1 MPHFED
7 YTSSNDQVKSGYQTT
22 RLEHNVQLNLNSNPK
37 LARLTKIMVTLG
49 EFFENSFYLEGC
61 LNFDD
66 NTVHVF
72 LPSGLGVTNSHSSAV
87 VNMMMAG
94 ANIVRLNMSHQVEKW
109 HAITVQSIRDAGN
122 RMYEFTGEIYPLGIA
137 MDLQGPE
144 IRTGIFKGDET
155 SIKKLSLR
163 DYRLLQLKINL
174 YQNGYAGLKEG
185 HAVKLVT
192 NDLAKRAGCAS
203 CFWVSYPELPRIC
216 RPADKILIDRGA
228 VLLQV
233 SCVRETDVVCRV
245 LKGGIV
251 RDGKL
256 VQLLDSVVALP
267 QLSKKDEEHI
277 ELASFLECDFCI
289 VNHTR
294 NENMVEAVKTGFKQM
309 GITRI
314 CVIAKLSSQQGLDSF
329 DEILEVADGILL
341 DRASIEIEVGPEKLF
356 LVENFVIAKCVKIG
370 KPVILS
376 YHISNDLKLDLNLIA
391 NAVLNGAG
399 AIFLKTGSL
408 NEKETVEVI
417 KNVDAVCR
425 QAESARWQK
434 EIFDELN
441 YKMPVPLDPAHAIIV
456 GAIETSLNL
465 NASAIIVTTTSGRS
479 AILLSMYRPRCPILA
494 VTRYGAVAR
503 RLQLYY
509 GLYPLHYKKEP
520 LYDWNEDIEARIQNG
535 VDSLRRRKYI
545 KVGDAIVIVSG
556 SREGAGF
563 TNSIRVIYVSPG
575 TENDVPVINSC
586 W

>member
-1 MPHFED
+1 MSKNIICSSELAAPIKRKSCRRMPWMPHFED

-37 LARLTKIMVTLG
+37 LARLTKIMVT
-49 EFFENSFYLEGC
+49 
-61 LNFDD
+61 
-66 NTVHVF
+66 
-72 LPSGLGVTNSHSSAV
+72 LGVTNSHSSAV

-155 SIKKLSLR
+155 SI
-163 DYRLLQLKINL
+163 
-174 YQNGYAGLKEG
+174 GYAGLKEG